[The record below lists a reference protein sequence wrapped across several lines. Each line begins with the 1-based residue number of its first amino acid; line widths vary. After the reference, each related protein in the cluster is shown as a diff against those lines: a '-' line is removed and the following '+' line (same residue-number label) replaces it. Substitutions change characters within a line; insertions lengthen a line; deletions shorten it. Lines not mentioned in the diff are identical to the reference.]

1 MPAESGRHAR
11 GARGATGGP
20 GLIGGG
26 DAAGFPTTLTVEAVD
41 IDFNPDAFTV
51 PARTDVQVT
60 MTNRRAI
67 PHTFTIDE
75 LGVDEI
81 LQPGKAREITIDALA
96 DDYTCY
102 CQVPGHRQAEQ
113 VGTPTAT

>member
-1 MPAESGRHAR
+1 
-11 GARGATGGP
+11 
-20 GLIGGG
+20 
-26 DAAGFPTTLTVEAVD
+26 
-41 IDFNPDAFTV
+41 
-51 PARTDVQVT
+51 

-81 LQPGKAREITIDALA
+81 LQPGKAREFTIDALA

-102 CQVPGHRQAEQ
+102 CQIPGHR
-113 VGTPTAT
+113 